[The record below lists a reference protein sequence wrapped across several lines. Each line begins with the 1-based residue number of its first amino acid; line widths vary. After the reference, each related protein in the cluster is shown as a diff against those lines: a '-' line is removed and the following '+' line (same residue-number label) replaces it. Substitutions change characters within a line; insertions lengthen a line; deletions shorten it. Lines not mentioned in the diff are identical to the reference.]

1 MVVGVLVGAAA
12 VFTGT
17 SWLMLVCLALLM
29 TGYLASAGRSSRRPN
44 LSDSTGSETGGELAG
59 VDENGNQVFWLHKP
73 DHHRPLYWDGG
84 DRS

>member
-12 VFTGT
+12 VFSGA

-29 TGYLASAGRSSRRPN
+29 TGYLASNARPPHRGGQSGSARSE
-44 LSDSTGSETGGELAG
+44 DSAQLAG
-59 VDENGNQVFWLHKP
+59 VDEDGNQVFWLHRP
-73 DHHRPLYWDGG
+73 EPHRPLYWDDG